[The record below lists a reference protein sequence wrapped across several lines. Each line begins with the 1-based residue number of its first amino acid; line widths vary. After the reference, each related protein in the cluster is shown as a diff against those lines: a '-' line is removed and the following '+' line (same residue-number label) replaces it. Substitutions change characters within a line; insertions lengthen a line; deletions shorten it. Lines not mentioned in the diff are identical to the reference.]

1 MYLRSLIAFLILAN
15 YLWLAGTG
23 CISRPEESSYML
35 KIQTSS
41 TEHLRYEECR
51 YLRMDGLEDFM
62 LEAIASRYNDAQDN
76 ALHHVISVVS
86 GIDAHFLPVSLTFDT
101 ARTFTPG
108 VILPIL
114 SVARLRDIVLAVYS
128 PPE

>member
-1 MYLRSLIAFLILAN
+1 
-15 YLWLAGTG
+15 
-23 CISRPEESSYML
+23 ML

-51 YLRMDGLEDFM
+51 YLRMDELEDFM
-62 LEAIASRYNDAQDN
+62 LEAIASRYDDAQDN

-86 GIDAHFLPVSLTFDT
+86 GIDAHFLPVRLTLVT
-101 ARTFTPG
+101 ARIFILS

>member
-1 MYLRSLIAFLILAN
+1 
-15 YLWLAGTG
+15 
-23 CISRPEESSYML
+23 ML

-41 TEHLRYEECR
+41 TEHFRYEECR

-62 LEAIASRYNDAQDN
+62 LEAIASRYNDVKDN

-101 ARTFTPG
+101 SRIFIPG